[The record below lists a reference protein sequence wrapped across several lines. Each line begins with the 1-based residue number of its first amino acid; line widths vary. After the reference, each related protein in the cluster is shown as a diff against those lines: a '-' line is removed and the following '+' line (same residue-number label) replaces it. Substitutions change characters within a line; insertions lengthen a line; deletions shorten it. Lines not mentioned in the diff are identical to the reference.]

1 MIIKQTSKYKNNK
14 PFCSGDVE
22 PEHKFL
28 ITAPTSQ
35 HTGYFRLHRLRLHN
49 NAYLTFYNLTL
60 VVMVWLETVNRLLRL
75 QVFKKREVLMWY
87 QHNHCAIPI
96 HNLHTPTTFW
106 IFSLDEQRKFFTLQ
120 YVLYK
125 TNADLYRRLYIN
137 WLYLLR
143 TVH

>member
-60 VVMVWLETVNRLLRL
+60 VVMVWLETVNRLLRNVKFLCDISTIIVLSQYITYILL
-75 QVFKKREVLMWY
+75 QHFEFFLWMSKESFLRYSMSY
-87 QHNHCAIPI
+87 IRQMPI
-96 HNLHTPTTFW
+96 YTGDST
-106 IFSLDEQRKFFTLQ
+106 
-120 YVLYK
+120 
-125 TNADLYRRLYIN
+125 
-137 WLYLLR
+137 
-143 TVH
+143 

>member
-28 ITAPTSQ
+28 ITAQTSQ

-60 VVMVWLETVNRLLRL
+60 VVMVWLETVNRLLRNVKFL
-75 QVFKKREVLMWY
+75 CDISTIIVLSQY
-87 QHNHCAIPI
+87 ITYILVQHFEFFLWMSKESFLRYSMSYIRLMPI
-96 HNLHTPTTFW
+96 YTGDST
-106 IFSLDEQRKFFTLQ
+106 
-120 YVLYK
+120 
-125 TNADLYRRLYIN
+125 
-137 WLYLLR
+137 
-143 TVH
+143 

>member
-60 VVMVWLETVNRLLRL
+60 VVMVWLETVNRLLRNVKFL
-75 QVFKKREVLMWY
+75 CDISTIIVLSQY
-87 QHNHCAIPI
+87 ITYILVQHFEFFLWMSKESFLRYSMSYIRLMPI
-96 HNLHTPTTFW
+96 YTGDST
-106 IFSLDEQRKFFTLQ
+106 
-120 YVLYK
+120 
-125 TNADLYRRLYIN
+125 
-137 WLYLLR
+137 
-143 TVH
+143 